1 MTTSRSRKP
10 VKSARKIA
18 EQPEAA
24 LGGTE
29 QETVRPE
36 SVARGSGV
44 ALWRQIAE
52 DLETDIAAGVLPPG
66 TRLPTESKLAARYDV
81 NRHTL
86 RRALAELGRKGMV
99 DATPRRGTF
108 VTKPRIPYRIAR
120 QTRFSENIMRVG
132 REPGGRTISISAGR
146 APAEM
151 AEWLGVAQ
159 LAEVIEIRH
168 VRVANDVPICVSTTW
183 FPGDR
188 FKRIG
193 PVYER
198 LRSFTKALA
207 RLGVTDYERARTRV
221 TSRLATT
228 EERELLELGRGET
241 VLVVESLDVD
251 MEGEPISAAT
261 ACFAAD
267 RVELIIER

>member
-1 MTTSRSRKP
+1 MTSTRTRRP
-10 VKSARKIA
+10 AKSARKIA
-18 EQPEAA
+18 ERPEDAP
-24 LGGTE
+24 GGTE
-29 QETVRPE
+29 QEPARSE

-66 TRLPTESKLAARYDV
+66 TRLPTESKLAARYNV

-86 RRALAELGRKGMV
+86 RRALAELGRKGMI

-120 QTRFSENIMRVG
+120 QTRFSENIMHAG
-132 REPGGRTISISAGR
+132 REPGGRPISIGVGR

-159 LAEVIEIRH
+159 IAEVIEIRH
-168 VRVANDVPICVSTTW
+168 VRVANDVPICLSTTW

-251 MEGEPISAAT
+251 TQGEPISAALT
-261 ACFAAD
+261 CFAAD
-267 RVELIIER
+267 RVELVIER